1 MPMWFQGQLSEALR
15 GEELSLTQASPL
27 DGHNLNPVTS
37 EHQTESKGPSIESGP
52 LLFKSVN
59 IMKCSGRL

>member
-15 GEELSLTQASPL
+15 GEELSLTQAFPL

-37 EHQTESKGPSIESGP
+37 EHQTESKI
-52 LLFKSVN
+52 L
-59 IMKCSGRL
+59 